1 MTDRILNTILKF
13 TLNKETLDK
22 VKSGATSIEKAF
34 EETNKRIEKTKQAM
48 NQLRESSEKLTQIGM
63 MGAAAG
69 AAMTAP
75 IILAARSY
83 ANFAGMTEKTSRA
96 WLENT
101 SKLTQAQMRLGRV
114 GADAILPYME
124 KAVALAEKAAK
135 YIEQNPDALKA
146 ILGTGVAIT
155 LVSGLVMA
163 VSKGIRLYAD
173 VKALGLAAQQ
183 MLAAKIMQDA
193 ANKQLAAA
201 TGMAVGASGASKV
214 GGAAVTGSVL
224 GGFMAQLKALW
235 NTPIGGATSMNA
247 RLAMATGAAPTTAA
261 SMLAALGPV
270 VAVVGAII
278 LAVVAAGILD
288 KVIATQKIKGNP
300 AESQRELDILRS
312 YQSGG
317 KLGGQDLVDFRKYTL
332 GMTPA
337 AAGGRGSIGLQPTLS
352 ERVDARIK
360 QLDSVLNDLGDTAGK
375 TADNL
380 AVSTQAVQR
389 YIQFRQEEKNA
400 ELQYGQQRNQIVENA
415 GKQRAMIE
423 ENSEAQRTSIVESAA
438 KQQAQAQADFTFSQV
453 RQARDFA
460 KSEAQAETDYYAQ
473 RSELA
478 KTSSKELQRMEEDH
492 QRAMRQLR
500 LDHEYRMEDLS
511 ASRDALGM
519 AREMRSYERQRKEA
533 ESSYKIELSRR
544 KEDEAKTLADMEE
557 SFAKARDQRL
567 ADYEQTQA
575 DQKEDFDRQQEA
587 QKKAVEEQLKQ
598 LEDAKRKE
606 LAALKKAT
614 SDELAMLKTEYD
626 KQKAARRTALADE
639 ARLSTEAYTTMTA
652 DTKKFWDDM
661 TAGWKSFYAGIGKE
675 ASNLPNYGSG
685 TPAKAEGGYAGYGK
699 YLLGE
704 RGSEYVMTAKT
715 TQYAERMIGGRLSQE
730 KLLAAMVSGSSGG
743 SRAGRLTLNQNFA
756 FHGSFTDAD
765 KEWFKR
771 TARAESESVFLDVI
785 GEA

>member
-1 MTDRILNTILKF
+1 
-13 TLNKETLDK
+13 
-22 VKSGATSIEKAF
+22 
-34 EETNKRIEKTKQAM
+34 
-48 NQLRESSEKLTQIGM
+48 LRESSEKLTQIGM

-83 ANFAGMTEKTSRA
+83 ANFAGMTEKSSRA

-101 SKLTQAQMRLGRV
+101 SRLTQAQMRLGRV

-201 TGMAVGASGASKV
+201 TGMKLPVGAAGASGVSSLLGAVV
-214 GGAAVTGSVL
+214 G
-224 GGFMAQLKALW
+224 
-235 NTPIGGATSMNA
+235 
-247 RLAMATGAAPTTAA
+247 
-261 SMLAALGPV
+261 ALGPV

-639 ARLSTEAYTTMTA
+639 ARLSTDAYTTMTA

-661 TAGWKSFYAGIGKE
+661 TVGWKSFVAGLDKE

-685 TPAKAEGGYAGYGK
+685 KPALAEGGYAGYGK

-715 TQYAERMIGGRLSQE
+715 TQYAERMVGGRLSQE

-756 FHGSFTDAD
+756 FHGSFTEAD